1 MTAAATRQVID
12 VNAIVFFASKD
23 AGWYEIWRR
32 EIAVNGWLGSLYW
45 PTQSSA
51 TPADV
56 DHDRACLEGRLKA
69 LLVVR
74 RAFART
80 GLMRTRRLLAIRNST

>member
-1 MTAAATRQVID
+1 MTAAAATCQVID
-12 VNAIVFFASKD
+12 VNVIVFFASKD

-56 DHDRACLEGRLKA
+56 ERDRVSLEGRLKA
-69 LLVVR
+69 LPVAR
-74 RAFART
+74 RV
-80 GLMRTRRLLAIRNST
+80 